1 MMIFKFILPILPSG
15 KIIYLKSWFLNLL
28 SKNFLGKFII
38 SILPNTYLSYLNSSG
53 RLVGCGNISVSSQM
67 PFIKGF
73 GNLGNIFGL
82 KLFRYIFLFVS
93 FISLFSCQNIYQ
105 LSQQDREDYKKYPE
119 HILIN
124 SGKLEVV
131 RARRIE
137 ITDSIRRDMQEDLA
151 QEYLEEQSFL
161 DSF

>member
-1 MMIFKFILPILPSG
+1 M
-15 KIIYLKSWFLNLL
+15 
-28 SKNFLGKFII
+28 
-38 SILPNTYLSYLNSSG
+38 
-53 RLVGCGNISVSSQM
+53 VGCGNLSVSSKI
-67 PFIKGF
+67 PVNKGF

-93 FISLFSCQNIYQ
+93 LTSIFSCQNIYQ
-105 LSQQDREDYKKYPE
+105 LSEQDRKNYKKYPE

-124 SGKLEVV
+124 SGKLNLV

-137 ITDSIRRDMQEDLA
+137 ITDSLRNEMQEDLA
-151 QEYLEEQSFL
+151 KEYLEEQLFL